1 MVKRRIQ
8 IIRKDTSDCLRIA
21 DSPDNRALVCGDH
34 VLDVDE
40 RIFTTMNLQHLK
52 GLCDNAAKIHVLALV
67 VIDLVTNV
75 EIVVNE
81 DVEHRQELPE
91 VGHQSFAD
99 HVTGHHQGLEDLQ
112 HGANN
117 DRVPGVQGRLQWDD
131 ELRHHRKDLRAALLE
146 HVVDAL
152 DGQEAV
158 GLLLLA
164 RAVEED
170 GQVVV
175 VDQLL
180 DVDLPSDLPTAA
192 SAVEDGD
199 GQIAAVVEDTEL
211 RRGHRPHRR
220 GAGLRG
226 WRRQAARDTAGA
238 NERRVHGA
246 KAVAAAAQPCAGH
259 TQSGGRGAL
268 LQGAALGWP
277 DLHVLPSVGGQV
289 RREVAH
295 ARMGA

>member
-1 MVKRRIQ
+1 
-8 IIRKDTSDCLRIA
+8 
-21 DSPDNRALVCGDH
+21 
-34 VLDVDE
+34 
-40 RIFTTMNLQHLK
+40 MNFQHLK

-67 VIDLVTNV
+67 VVDLVTNV

-99 HVTGHHQGLEDLQ
+99 HVTGQHQGLEDLQ
-112 HGANN
+112 HGAN
-117 DRVPGVQGRLQWDD
+117 DHRVPGVQGRLQWDD
-131 ELRHHRKDLRAALLE
+131 ELRHNRKDLRAALLE

-175 VDQLL
+175 VVQLL
-180 DVDLPSDLPTAA
+180 DVDLPSDLPAAA

-211 RRGHRPHRR
+211 AT
-220 GAGLRG
+220 GAP
-226 WRRQAARDTAGA
+226 AASTTARDTADA
-238 NERRVHGA
+238 DERRVHGA
-246 KAVAAAAQPCAGH
+246 KAVAAAAQPLPDTPNPGDEALFFKVPPLDGLTLTCFQA
-259 TQSGGRGAL
+259 SGAKSDGKS
-268 LQGAALGWP
+268 P
-277 DLHVLPSVGGQV
+277 
-289 RREVAH
+289 
-295 ARMGA
+295 